1 MFIHFDS
8 SEAENCDDCGNPT
21 SLAHVCAK
29 QSPRGLNLCAACF
42 RRFTL
47 AIVQA
52 CKKLGAASR
61 FPVGRAWSQ
70 HEWANEL
77 RRERSIIHSP
87 EVPAGRLDTAH
98 AVAHHAGRGLGL
110 LRNHNRIRSA
120 VYMSESAEMAFHVTS
135 RKVFVVRYLWSG

>member
-52 CKKLGAASR
+52 CKKLGAAS
-61 FPVGRAWSQ
+61 
-70 HEWANEL
+70 
-77 RRERSIIHSP
+77 SP
-87 EVPAGRLDTAH
+87 EKLVPGRPSMVPA
-98 AVAHHAGRGLGL
+98 
-110 LRNHNRIRSA
+110 
-120 VYMSESAEMAFHVTS
+120 
-135 RKVFVVRYLWSG
+135 